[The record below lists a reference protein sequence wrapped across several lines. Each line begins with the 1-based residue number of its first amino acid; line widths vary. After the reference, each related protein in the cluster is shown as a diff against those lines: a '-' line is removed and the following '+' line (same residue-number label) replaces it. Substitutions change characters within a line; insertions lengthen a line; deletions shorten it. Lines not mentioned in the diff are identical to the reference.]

1 MPDRNRRTN
10 LLLLLVMVLI
20 CTGCALL
27 FRQSTAY
34 PSKVE
39 GGTVRLFASE
49 DTEKP
54 EADNGSSKTDVSESE
69 EKVSPA
75 ATPTATPVPFELDV
89 YGRRTGVY
97 RLAYRYRWKALFF

>member
-54 EADNGSSKTDVSESE
+54 EADNGSSKTDVSERFHLQPLQQLHQCRL
-69 EKVSPA
+69 KFRRKQKKGCGLPA
-75 ATPTATPVPFELDV
+75 EATGCL
-89 YGRRTGVY
+89 
-97 RLAYRYRWKALFF
+97 W

>member
-54 EADNGSSKTDVSESE
+54 EAV
-69 EKVSPA
+69 
-75 ATPTATPVPFELDV
+75 
-89 YGRRTGVY
+89 
-97 RLAYRYRWKALFF
+97 